1 MVHMRLLAID
11 LAKNRRLVLGRP
23 GSAVNCNFRIEGE
36 LRAVKH
42 AYGGAG
48 IVRSSESAGAGVEI
62 ARSKLVTD
70 ARGARFDVHQAI
82 VAHGMDS
89 SVPHLLRL
97 TRGAD
102 HGSPPCVAPMDV
114 QSNVESG
121 YVEPRPADGV
131 CNRPV
136 PLSHENVRGY
146 PLFAL

>member
-36 LRAVKH
+36 LRAGKH

-48 IVRSSESAGAGVEI
+48 IVRSSESAGAGAEI

-82 VAHGMDS
+82 VAHGDRKSTRLNS
-89 SVPHLLRL
+89 SHSQNSYAVF
-97 TRGAD
+97 
-102 HGSPPCVAPMDV
+102 C
-114 QSNVESG
+114 
-121 YVEPRPADGV
+121 
-131 CNRPV
+131 
-136 PLSHENVRGY
+136 
-146 PLFAL
+146 

>member
-36 LRAVKH
+36 LRAGKH

-48 IVRSSESAGAGVEI
+48 IVRSSESAGAGAQI
-62 ARSKLVTD
+62 ARSKLVSD
-70 ARGARFDVHQAI
+70 ARGARFYVHQAI

-102 HGSPPCVAPMDV
+102 HCSPPSLPPMAV
-114 QSNVESG
+114 PSNFEIFLT
-121 YVEPRPADGV
+121 
-131 CNRPV
+131 N
-136 PLSHENVRGY
+136 
-146 PLFAL
+146 